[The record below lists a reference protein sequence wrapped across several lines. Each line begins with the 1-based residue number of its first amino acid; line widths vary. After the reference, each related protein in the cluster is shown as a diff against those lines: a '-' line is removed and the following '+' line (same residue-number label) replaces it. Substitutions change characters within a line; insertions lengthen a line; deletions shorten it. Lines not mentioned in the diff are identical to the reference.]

1 MEVTICGHRRAVEI
15 LEASPNQLDIIFI
28 SSPDGRF
35 SVTNSFRIP
44 ELARECC
51 EILYHDVTQSIAHM
65 DPPKRYHVQKAL
77 DFAKG
82 RDKLIV
88 ACQAG
93 ISRSSATAYVVQAA
107 TVGLVEALKVLDPKI
122 HSPNLAVVKHGA
134 DILNEPDMMDI
145 ISQWKNKSEEDQW
158 DAPYSPF

>member
-1 MEVTICGHRRAVEI
+1 VEL
-15 LEASPNQLDIIFI
+15 LEAEPKQLDIVFI

-35 SVTNSFRIP
+35 AVTNSFRIP

-51 EILYHDVTQSIAHM
+51 EILYHDVAHTIAHM
-65 DPPKRYHVQKAL
+65 DPPRKHHVEKAL

-93 ISRSSATAYVVQAA
+93 ISRSSATAYVIKASE
-107 TVGLVEALKVLDPKI
+107 VGIVEALTVLNPKI
-122 HSPNLAVVKHGA
+122 HNPNIAVIKHGA
-134 DILNEPDMMDI
+134 EILNLPDMVPLI
-145 ISQWKNKSEEDQW
+145 RAWKDKADEAQW
-158 DAPYSPF
+158 DTGPTLHDYHSL